1 MFLDKF
7 YCKRIRN
14 LKDGKL
20 EVEINDFND
29 FVKRTYTQIQFQ
41 KIYQEISEMIQ
52 NIVEFYRAINNGEI
66 V

>member
-1 MFLDKF
+1 M
-7 YCKRIRN
+7 RN

-41 KIYQEISEMIQ
+41 KIYQEISEMIE